1 MDYTLTGE
9 GTGTYDVYTVEMLL
23 NGHITGRYGKTTLE
37 ITGTPDIKALD
48 AVQNA
53 SKAQM
58 RKMRL

>member
-1 MDYTLTGE
+1 
-9 GTGTYDVYTVEMLL
+9 MLL